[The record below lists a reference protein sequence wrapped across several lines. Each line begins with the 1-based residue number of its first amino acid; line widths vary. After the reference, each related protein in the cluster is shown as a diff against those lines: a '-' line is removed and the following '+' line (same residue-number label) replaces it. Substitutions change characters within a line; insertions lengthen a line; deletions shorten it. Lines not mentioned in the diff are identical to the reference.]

1 MEIILREEV
10 KPKKNKSK
18 VWMDKIK
25 NTVGGVPQYVHG
37 IVMWIAWTV
46 CGLLQVISARYMGTS
61 YEWRVKLHN
70 LSGWLTVALAV
81 FGFMLAYINADFKLT
96 FNFHSIAGLVT
107 IAQVPI
113 VALVAMFASMARYGT
128 YEWDT

>member
-1 MEIILREEV
+1 
-10 KPKKNKSK
+10 
-18 VWMDKIK
+18 
-25 NTVGGVPQYVHG
+25 
-37 IVMWIAWTV
+37 MWIAWTV

-70 LSGWLTVALAV
+70 LSGWLTVAFAF
-81 FGFMLAYINADFKLT
+81 FGFILAYINSDFKLT

-107 IAQVPI
+107 LAQVPI
-113 VALVAMFASMARYGT
+113 VALVAMFASMKRYGT